1 MPHHHGFLH
10 HFAHHLDRAFEVE
23 AFARSHIQLQSD
35 GVQGFLTMH
44 RQVRAL
50 GQVLADQS
58 IDVLIAAA
66 LPGAVRVAEVDRHPG
81 PLGDLGVPRHLPA
94 LVVGHALAH
103 RQRHAIERRT
113 EALQRRGRRRVG
125 HLDQH
130 QVAAGTLHQGAHRR
144 GIGLAL
150 DQVAL
155 PMAWHQPV
163 FDLRRAHVDAEH
175 FRDLA
180 APIDAARARPATRLA
195 LAQADDQ
202 LLAQATDR
210 QGVDRV
216 IDRLAA
222 DVGLSEAGYV
232 HAAQLAGNL
241 LGRQTLTQHM
251 DDQLE
256 ALTARQQ
263 LALRPADLAADLHLL
278 LGSTGLVAGARGP
291 VAAQLPADGRGGAA
305 EHPGNSPLAET
316 LGKAE
321 LKGRTFGD
329 TEFVIGHS
337 GSTVPERSGVALS
350 FCGRLA
356 SISSDPI
363 SMKEQAECYDFVKR
377 KQVEIAKTK
386 QAIHSLVLDIADS
399 DAFVNGLKEKVN
411 NLRDSAV
418 VARNLEEIKFH
429 SCPACFSILDS
440 EEDAL
445 TYACHLC
452 KTPYDSE
459 QVAARIA
466 GLVNESAV
474 QIKQS
479 EVLQGRRR
487 EKLLKLEEDLESLGK
502 EWKSSAQKLSS
513 MLGRPSTENQQLLRE
528 LQRRL
533 GYIDRMIEDFDQKSK
548 MAGVISSLSQRKT
561 ELQLRIISLGE
572 ENLGLRRAQQ
582 DRLNR
587 AYLLISEE
595 VKHLLHNDLR
605 RQDSFENAKGLSFSF
620 EKNRLT
626 VDGESYFSASSRAIL
641 KSSFF
646 AGFTAAA
653 SEEEFFRHPR
663 FCMIDTLE
671 NMGVEEV
678 RSQNFQR
685 LLVNRSAKLKARHQI
700 IYATAM
706 IDPELNNASYTVG
719 RYSTRDEPTIEL
731 WK

>member
-103 RQRHAIERRT
+103 RQRHAIERGA
-113 EALQRRGRRRVG
+113 EALHRRGCRRVI
-125 HLDQH
+125 HLHQH
-130 QVAAGTLHQGAHRR
+130 QVTTSALHQRTYRR
-144 GIGLAL
+144 GVSLTL
-150 DQVAL
+150 NKVAF
-155 PMAWHQPV
+155 PMPRHQPV
-163 FDLRRAHVDAEH
+163 FNFRRAQVNADH
-175 FRDLA
+175 LWNLP
-180 APIDAARARPATRLA
+180 APIHTAKAWSTCRLA
-195 LAQADDQ
+195 LAQTKDQ

-350 FCGRLA
+350 FCGR
-356 SISSDPI
+356 P
-363 SMKEQAECYDFVKR
+363 V
-377 KQVEIAKTK
+377 
-386 QAIHSLVLDIADS
+386 SLV
-399 DAFVNGLKEKVN
+399 
-411 NLRDSAV
+411 
-418 VARNLEEIKFH
+418 
-429 SCPACFSILDS
+429 
-440 EEDAL
+440 
-445 TYACHLC
+445 
-452 KTPYDSE
+452 
-459 QVAARIA
+459 
-466 GLVNESAV
+466 
-474 QIKQS
+474 
-479 EVLQGRRR
+479 
-487 EKLLKLEEDLESLGK
+487 
-502 EWKSSAQKLSS
+502 
-513 MLGRPSTENQQLLRE
+513 
-528 LQRRL
+528 QRRL
-533 GYIDRMIEDFDQKSK
+533 YHSNRETTENYLKLFRLHSDKLAAQELYEDEIFGFGDYS
-548 MAGVISSLSQRKT
+548 
-561 ELQLRIISLGE
+561 
-572 ENLGLRRAQQ
+572 
-582 DRLNR
+582 
-587 AYLLISEE
+587 
-595 VKHLLHNDLR
+595 DLR
-605 RQDSFENAKGLSFSF
+605 L
-620 EKNRLT
+620 
-626 VDGESYFSASSRAIL
+626 ESAN
-641 KSSFF
+641 
-646 AGFTAAA
+646 
-653 SEEEFFRHPR
+653 E
-663 FCMIDTLE
+663 
-671 NMGVEEV
+671 
-678 RSQNFQR
+678 
-685 LLVNRSAKLKARHQI
+685 
-700 IYATAM
+700 
-706 IDPELNNASYTVG
+706 
-719 RYSTRDEPTIEL
+719 
-731 WK
+731 

>member
-350 FCGRLA
+350 FCGRPFFFESEGVIEADTFEEFL
-356 SISSDPI
+356 IDPDF
-363 SMKEQAECYDFVKR
+363 AE
-377 KQVEIAKTK
+377 I
-386 QAIHSLVLDIADS
+386 
-399 DAFVNGLKEKVN
+399 
-411 NLRDSAV
+411 
-418 VARNLEEIKFH
+418 VATHKL
-429 SCPACFSILDS
+429 
-440 EEDAL
+440 L
-445 TYACHLC
+445 TY
-452 KTPYDSE
+452 
-459 QVAARIA
+459 
-466 GLVNESAV
+466 
-474 QIKQS
+474 
-479 EVLQGRRR
+479 
-487 EKLLKLEEDLESLGK
+487 
-502 EWKSSAQKLSS
+502 
-513 MLGRPSTENQQLLRE
+513 
-528 LQRRL
+528 
-533 GYIDRMIEDFDQKSK
+533 
-548 MAGVISSLSQRKT
+548 
-561 ELQLRIISLGE
+561 
-572 ENLGLRRAQQ
+572 
-582 DRLNR
+582 
-587 AYLLISEE
+587 
-595 VKHLLHNDLR
+595 
-605 RQDSFENAKGLSFSF
+605 
-620 EKNRLT
+620 
-626 VDGESYFSASSRAIL
+626 
-641 KSSFF
+641 
-646 AGFTAAA
+646 
-653 SEEEFFRHPR
+653 
-663 FCMIDTLE
+663 
-671 NMGVEEV
+671 
-678 RSQNFQR
+678 
-685 LLVNRSAKLKARHQI
+685 
-700 IYATAM
+700 
-706 IDPELNNASYTVG
+706 
-719 RYSTRDEPTIEL
+719 
-731 WK
+731 

>member
-350 FCGRLA
+350 FCGR
-356 SISSDPI
+356 
-363 SMKEQAECYDFVKR
+363 
-377 KQVEIAKTK
+377 
-386 QAIHSLVLDIADS
+386 
-399 DAFVNGLKEKVN
+399 
-411 NLRDSAV
+411 
-418 VARNLEEIKFH
+418 
-429 SCPACFSILDS
+429 PA
-440 EEDAL
+440 
-445 TYACHLC
+445 
-452 KTPYDSE
+452 
-459 QVAARIA
+459 
-466 GLVNESAV
+466 
-474 QIKQS
+474 
-479 EVLQGRRR
+479 
-487 EKLLKLEEDLESLGK
+487 
-502 EWKSSAQKLSS
+502 
-513 MLGRPSTENQQLLRE
+513 
-528 LQRRL
+528 
-533 GYIDRMIEDFDQKSK
+533 
-548 MAGVISSLSQRKT
+548 
-561 ELQLRIISLGE
+561 
-572 ENLGLRRAQQ
+572 
-582 DRLNR
+582 
-587 AYLLISEE
+587 
-595 VKHLLHNDLR
+595 
-605 RQDSFENAKGLSFSF
+605 
-620 EKNRLT
+620 
-626 VDGESYFSASSRAIL
+626 
-641 KSSFF
+641 
-646 AGFTAAA
+646 
-653 SEEEFFRHPR
+653 
-663 FCMIDTLE
+663 
-671 NMGVEEV
+671 
-678 RSQNFQR
+678 
-685 LLVNRSAKLKARHQI
+685 
-700 IYATAM
+700 
-706 IDPELNNASYTVG
+706 
-719 RYSTRDEPTIEL
+719 
-731 WK
+731 